1 MTPKTSLAT
10 PFAGSIVTLSW
21 MSQWQRKDNF
31 NAYVATLLTRLLP
44 RRGSLSVGTN
54 ET

>member
-10 PFAGSIVTLSW
+10 PFVGMIVTLSW
-21 MSQWQRKDNF
+21 MSQRQRKDNF
-31 NAYVATLLTRLLP
+31 NAYVATLLTGLYP
-44 RRGSLSVGTN
+44 RRGSLSVSTH

>member
-10 PFAGSIVTLSW
+10 LFVGTVVTLSW
-21 MSQWQRKDNF
+21 MSQCQEKDNF
-31 NAYVATLLTRLLP
+31 NAYVATLLTGLCP
-44 RRGSLSVGTN
+44 RRGSLSVSTH